1 VAVTSHDYPKFN
13 ENAFRKVVNVASDTL
28 KVMALTAYT
37 YSDSHATIA
46 DVLAAGTEVAN
57 GNGYTTGG
65 ITVAGVSIATV
76 AKVTTLTA
84 TSPALTVPQAGSL
97 AFAFL
102 VWFFDVGGTNSTRYP
117 VAYDDMGGTL
127 TYNDTVAGTEVVTL
141 AIAAGG
147 LKTLTA
153 S

>member
-1 VAVTSHDYPKFN
+1 MAVTSHDYPKFN
-13 ENAFRKVVNVASDTL
+13 ENAYKKVVNVTSDTL
-28 KVMALTAYT
+28 KVMLLTAYT
-37 YSDSHATIA
+37 YADSHATLT
-46 DVLAAGTEVAN
+46 DVLGAGTEVAN

-65 ITVAGVSIATV
+65 ITVAGVTLSTA

-97 AFAFL
+97 AFAFA
-102 VWFFDVGGTNSTRYP
+102 VWFFDVGGTNATRYP

-127 TYNDTVAGTEVVTL
+127 TYNDTTAGTEVVTL

-153 S
+153 T